1 MAFDWSNYSKTH
13 NYLSDSDIKI
23 YQKRLQNFFTTYSI
37 INKKMDVLEIGSGH
51 GIHTI
56 WLSKLFKSVLATEPN
71 STLHSE
77 LNSIIKKKKINNV
90 TTKMVFAEE
99 LTSSNT
105 FDMIVCM
112 NVFLFLSDKQKI
124 LLKFN
129 NLLKSKNSYVVIM
142 EPIKFLMF
150 HGKKTKMTKLMMETN
165 IFVNKS
171 KKFDLVYYG
180 KIFKGL
186 ICYILKKK

>member
-1 MAFDWSNYSKTH
+1 MSIDWSNYSKTR
-13 NYLSDSDIKI
+13 NYLSDSEIKI
-23 YQKRLQNFFTTYSI
+23 YQKILQKFFTTYSI

-51 GIHTI
+51 GIYTI
-56 WLSKLFKSVLATEPN
+56 LLSKLFKSVLATEPN
-71 STLHSE
+71 STLHSD

-90 TTKMVFAEE
+90 TTKRVFAEE
-99 LTSSNT
+99 LSSSNT

-112 NVFLFLSDKQKI
+112 NVFLFLQDKQKI

-129 NLLKSKNSYVVIM
+129 NLLKSKNSYLVIM
-142 EPIKFLMF
+142 EPIRFLMF
-150 HGKKTKMTKLMMETN
+150 HGKKTKRSKQMMETN
-165 IFVNKS
+165 IFVHKS

-180 KIFKGL
+180 KILKPY